1 MSGKL
6 WSKIFTWTTVP
17 SVLVASAAIYA
28 AIRRPTGLLMAML
41 LGLLAGA
48 AYSACFAT
56 ATAYV
61 QGRSVRRITG
71 KSPTDATLDVVQKR
85 AFLMSMPRDMAF
97 EACVGV
103 LGHIPGCSVISADPT
118 SGVIVARS
126 LPSYKTLGNTLTVRM
141 SRSSERETA
150 VHVVSRPIVPG
161 TLFDY
166 GSSLALVEQVVG
178 EMHDASSRGATL
190 LRAGNSP
197 QTSELL
203 RSGTSPKDPQNDEL
217 LRPHS

>member
-6 WSKIFTWTTVP
+6 WSKIFTWTTIP

-28 AIRRPTGLLMAML
+28 AIRRPTGLLMAMF

-118 SGVIVARS
+118 SGVIVART
-126 LPSYKTLGNTLTVRM
+126 LPTYKTLGNTITVRM
-141 SRSSERETA
+141 SRTSETETA
-150 VHVVSRPIVPG
+150 VHLVSRPVVPG

-166 GSSLALVEQVVG
+166 GSSLALIEQAVTD
-178 EMHDASSRGATL
+178 MHAASSRGATL
-190 LRAGNSP
+190 LRAGSRT
-197 QTSELL
+197 QQSELL
-203 RSGTSPKDPQNDEL
+203 RSGATPPDSQTDEL